1 MDRTAVGKHHPD
13 TTQSIRE
20 SSAFNDE
27 LYRDP
32 GGQAVQ
38 QARLRVTHS
47 PCKSFI
53 TFFAPA
59 SINMPLT
66 NSSLTTQIWTLKESG
81 ALCSWDR
88 VKNSPSPLWKSCE
101 TNPYYSEQSHNSQG
115 TVSFIRNLQTNTL
128 NNHLGDLLKNS
139 EI

>member
-47 PCKSFI
+47 PCPSFL

-59 SINMPLT
+59 FINMPLN
-66 NSSLTTQIWTLKESG
+66 NSSLTTQVWTLKESG
-81 ALCSWDR
+81 ALCSLGQGQ
-88 VKNSPSPLWKSCE
+88 NSGRIL
-101 TNPYYSEQSHNSQG
+101 
-115 TVSFIRNLQTNTL
+115 
-128 NNHLGDLLKNS
+128 
-139 EI
+139 